1 MPRHK
6 QSAVARNKV
15 KRRLREIG
23 RTTLLPA
30 LNELPAFDVVLRAA
44 PEAYAADH
52 AALVADVQRVMDRLV
67 GGRS

>member
-15 KRRLREIG
+15 KRRLRELS
-23 RTTLLPA
+23 RAALLPA
-30 LNELPAFDVVLRAA
+30 LSALPALDVVLRAA

-52 AALVADVQRVMDRLV
+52 AALAANVHRVVERLG
-67 GGRS
+67 GGRA